1 VPEHVNDGPVFSSWR
16 DAAIGFYGKIP
27 ARGDFVC
34 VGLPRGFVD
43 PWHAWIER
51 MLAAS
56 RDELGEE
63 WQPAWLEAAV
73 WRFALPP
80 GLCGSGPVA
89 GLWLP
94 SVDHVGRYFP
104 LTFALVARSG
114 DLVEL
119 IRDAGGFFR
128 IAEDAGRA
136 ALEYELPPE
145 ALAARLHEAVG
156 APPLDP
162 GVDPLP
168 LAAAGG
174 VWWTEGAPRVPPR
187 VITRPDL
194 PDGATFTAM
203 LDARGAPLQPLEP
216 VARE

>member
-1 VPEHVNDGPVFSSWR
+1 MPQHVTDGRSTSLPR

-34 VGLPRGFVD
+34 VGLPRAFVD

-51 MLAAS
+51 MLVAS

-73 WRFALPP
+73 WHFALPA
-80 GLCGSGPVA
+80 GLCGPDPA
-89 GLWLP
+89 FGLWLP
-94 SVDHVGRYFP
+94 SVDRIGRYFP
-104 LTFALVARSG
+104 LTFAVVARSG
-114 DLVEL
+114 DLIEL

-136 ALEYELPPE
+136 ALEDDLSPE
-145 ALAARLHEAVG
+145 ALSTRLDQVIDAPLLEAG
-156 APPLDP
+156 IDS
-162 GVDPLP
+162 LP
-168 LAAAGG
+168 LTAMEGI
-174 VWWTEGAPRVPPR
+174 WWTDGGPRVPSR
-187 VITRPDL
+187 TFARRDL
-194 PDGATFTAM
+194 PDGTTFTAM
-203 LDARGAPLQPLEP
+203 LDARSVVPQTFEP

>member
-1 VPEHVNDGPVFSSWR
+1 MPEHVTDGQATSRPR

-43 PWHAWIER
+43 PWHGWMES
-51 MLAAS
+51 MLLAS
-56 RDELGEE
+56 RAELGEE

-80 GLCGSGPVA
+80 GLCGPELVV

-94 SVDHVGRYFP
+94 SVDRVGRYFP

-114 DLVEL
+114 DSIEM

-136 ALEYELPPE
+136 ALEDDLSPE
-145 ALAARLHEAVG
+145 ALAARLNEAAS

-162 GVDPLP
+162 GIDPLLLGP
-168 LAAAGG
+168 LGG

-187 VITRPDL
+187 VFTRREL
-194 PDGATFTAM
+194 PGGTTFTAM
-203 LDARGAPLQPLEP
+203 LDARSMAMQPVEP
-216 VARE
+216 VDRE